1 MEQAIETKTRTPRTQ
16 QQIRDLLAE
25 FDKGN
30 FTVKEFCQLK
40 GLSYGNFHKWKSRL
54 KNVSSEPNN
63 SAGFARVLVHSA
75 LDSSLFAEVKGIRLF
90 QPVSAAYL
98 KELLA

>member
-1 MEQAIETKTRTPRTQ
+1 MEQVIETKTRTRRTQ
-16 QQIRDLLAE
+16 QQISDLLAE
-25 FDKGN
+25 FDNGN

-40 GLSYGNFHKWKSRL
+40 GLSYGTFHKWQFNR
-54 KNVSSEPNN
+54 KNNFLNRQQNPGFAPVKLTSSEH
-63 SAGFARVLVHSA
+63 G
-75 LDSSLFAEVKGIRLF
+75 LFAEVKGIRLF